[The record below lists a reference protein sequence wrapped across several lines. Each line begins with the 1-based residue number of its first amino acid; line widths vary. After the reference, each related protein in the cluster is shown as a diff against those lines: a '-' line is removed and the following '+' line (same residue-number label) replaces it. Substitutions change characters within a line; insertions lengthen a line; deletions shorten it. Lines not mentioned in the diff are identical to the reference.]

1 MTVVPFSESARL
13 RARSGRDAGDE
24 DDGFMADL
32 MSGRRGR
39 DDYIALIA
47 QYYFVH
53 TALEQ
58 AADQLIADEVVSRF
72 VSPRLTRRTAL
83 EEDLEFLVGPHWRE
97 VIEPLPS
104 TVRYAARLETIAR
117 TWPAGF
123 IAHHYIRYMGDLC
136 GCKIIRRVMQS
147 RFGFQTNGVGF
158 FLYDTIADPRDFK
171 DRYRDELDAV
181 GWDDHERAR
190 LLDEVDAA
198 YRFSSE
204 LFAELSETSGATSSR
219 PAVAS

>member
-1 MTVVPFSESARL
+1 MSVVPFSESARL
-13 RARSGRDAGDE
+13 RARAGRTPDE
-24 DDGFMADL
+24 GDGFMADL

-39 DDYIALIA
+39 EDYIALIA

-58 AADQLIADEVVSRF
+58 AAARLTDDRVVARF
-72 VSPRLTRRTAL
+72 VSPSLTRRTAL

-136 GCKIIRRVMQS
+136 GCKIIRRVMQA

-158 FLYDTIADPRDFK
+158 FLYDAIADPRDFK

-181 GWDDHERAR
+181 GWTDDERAR
-190 LLDEVDAA
+190 LLDEVDVA

-204 LFAELSETSGATSSR
+204 LFTELAASGGGH
-219 PAVAS
+219 PAPVSIAS